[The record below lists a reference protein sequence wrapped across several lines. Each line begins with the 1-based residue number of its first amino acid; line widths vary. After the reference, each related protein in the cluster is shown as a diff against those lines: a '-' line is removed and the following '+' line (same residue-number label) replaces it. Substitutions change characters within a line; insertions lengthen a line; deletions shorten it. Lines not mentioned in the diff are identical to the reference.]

1 MRVAILDGYVDEP
14 SCLGVPPYISPY
26 PRLLAG
32 AVDDAGHSWVFL
44 TADESRASGIVR
56 GAPTLPA
63 PGALDGAKKKAAL
76 FRQCDIL
83 AITGGASVPGKYLR
97 GMPLSMNEI
106 AEAAT
111 AFRGPTVLGGPM
123 ARFGFEGLQR
133 FHPLFAHIASKD
145 AEASL
150 FDFLKLGKWGD
161 RERTMDEQ
169 ERWMQKG
176 ARVVAEHPDNP
187 RPMIVELS
195 LYRGCV
201 RHISGGCG
209 FCTDI
214 LYGEPRYR
222 KPDSVAAEVKAL
234 ARQGAVNFRLGGASC
249 LFCYMA
255 EGTGRSQ
262 TPRPD
267 PDNVR
272 ALLSGIRKAAPSLE
286 VLHTDNAN
294 PAVMATHPER
304 SREVLEAICEHCTGG
319 NALSLGLESADPA
332 VMERNN
338 LNSTPQQTLDAIRMI
353 NDVGN
358 RPSPTGLPMIL
369 PGLNFVCGLDGET
382 EATYGMNLEFLRRVV
397 SEGLLLRRINIRQVM
412 PLRHRYGPLKYRGA
426 FLRFKQA
433 VRKDIDHPM
442 LLKLVPVGTI
452 LRDVY
457 PEVAIGKLTFCRQA
471 GTHPLLVAVP
481 GLEPGGPAADIV
493 IIGHGDRSATG
504 LPAPIRINRLSL
516 YALSLLPGIGR
527 KRAARLALKRP
538 FKSFEEASGA
548 LDEPGLLGPLQA
560 RLSFG

>member
-32 AVDDAGHSWVFL
+32 AVEDAGHSWVYL
-44 TADESRASGIVR
+44 TADESRASRIVR
-56 GAPTLPA
+56 GAATLPA

-187 RPMIVELS
+187 RPLMVEIS

-201 RHISGGCG
+201 RHISWGCG

-214 LYGEPRYR
+214 LYGEPQYR

-255 EGTGRSQ
+255 EGTGRTQ

-272 ALLSGIRKAAPSLE
+272 ALLSGIK
-286 VLHTDNAN
+286 
-294 PAVMATHPER
+294 
-304 SREVLEAICEHCTGG
+304 
-319 NALSLGLESADPA
+319 
-332 VMERNN
+332 
-338 LNSTPQQTLDAIRMI
+338 
-353 NDVGN
+353 
-358 RPSPTGLPMIL
+358 
-369 PGLNFVCGLDGET
+369 
-382 EATYGMNLEFLRRVV
+382 
-397 SEGLLLRRINIRQVM
+397 
-412 PLRHRYGPLKYRGA
+412 K
-426 FLRFKQA
+426 K
-433 VRKDIDHPM
+433 
-442 LLKLVPVGTI
+442 
-452 LRDVY
+452 
-457 PEVAIGKLTFCRQA
+457 
-471 GTHPLLVAVP
+471 
-481 GLEPGGPAADIV
+481 
-493 IIGHGDRSATG
+493 
-504 LPAPIRINRLSL
+504 
-516 YALSLLPGIGR
+516 
-527 KRAARLALKRP
+527 
-538 FKSFEEASGA
+538 
-548 LDEPGLLGPLQA
+548 
-560 RLSFG
+560 